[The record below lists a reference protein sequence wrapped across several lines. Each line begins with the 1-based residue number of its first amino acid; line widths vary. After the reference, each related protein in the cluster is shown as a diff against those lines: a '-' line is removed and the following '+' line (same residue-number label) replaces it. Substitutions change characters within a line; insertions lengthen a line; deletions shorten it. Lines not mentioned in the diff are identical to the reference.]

1 MNYMAQYSV
10 RIDKQ
15 GRIVIPSEVR
25 RLLKLEPNSELLLD
39 VRDNTIVL
47 EPVHRDLNKVVDEW
61 YKKMLEMKI
70 EARGLKIEPSMW
82 MSEEYVRRKLG
93 ID

>member
-1 MNYMAQYSV
+1 MAQYRV

-25 RLLKLEPNSELLLD
+25 SLLKLEPNSELLLD

-70 EARGLKIEPSMW
+70 EARELEIEPSMW

>member
-1 MNYMAQYSV
+1 MAQYRV

-25 RLLKLEPNSELLLD
+25 SLLKLEPNSELLLD

>member
-1 MNYMAQYSV
+1 MAQYRV

>member
-1 MNYMAQYSV
+1 MAQYSV

-47 EPVHRDLNKVVDEW
+47 EPVHRDLSKAVDEW

-82 MSEEYVRRKLG
+82 MSEEYVRRKLR